1 MNEKLEKS
9 IISGFVDRRLP
20 SYGEFLPQL
29 LVNDR
34 REGKKVLSSIIRSL
48 NDCDEFWFS
57 VAFITTDGV
66 ATLIETLIALEQKGI
81 KGRVLVSQYLNFTQP
96 EALRRLLQFR
106 NLEVKI
112 AVNHSFHS
120 KGYLFRKKD
129 VYDLIIG
136 SSNLTAKALC
146 SNVEWN
152 LKVTATPLSY
162 VVFNAVREF
171 SREYERAVSVND
183 EFITN
188 YEVLYRKQVDYSRLL
203 KKELSISGQTRVI
216 PNAMQVEALLNIEN
230 LRNQGKT
237 KALLISATGTGKT
250 YLSAFDVKKV
260 DPRRFLFVVHRLNIA
275 QTSMQAYR
283 NIFGE
288 SKSMGIYSG
297 TRLEAEADFI
307 FSTVQTISREEHL
320 TRFSRNHF
328 DYIVIDET
336 HRASANSYQ
345 RILDHFRPAFLLG
358 MTATPE
364 RTDGLDVF
372 KVFDYNIAYEIR
384 LHKALDEEMLSPFHY
399 YGVADISVD
408 GVLLEDKAN
417 FNQLSSNERID
428 RIIEKSKVYGCD
440 NGKVKGLI
448 FCSKAEECVLL
459 SDGFNKRG
467 FRTVVILGG
476 VNDEVRTSSIAQLE
490 LGELDYIFSYDVL
503 NEGIDI
509 PSVNQI
515 IMLRPTQSAIVFV
528 QQLGRGLRKTD
539 DKEYLTVID
548 FIGNYKNNFL
558 LPVALYGDTSYNKD
572 KLRKL
577 MAGGSN
583 MIPGT
588 STVNF
593 DKIAREKIYEAI
605 DTAQMQLK
613 KDLVNDY
620 KLMKFRLG
628 RIPMMTDFI
637 QYGARDP
644 QLFVSCS
651 KSYFNFVADL
661 EEEIRHKLNG
671 LEKKILELLS
681 IEINNTKRVE
691 ECIILKI
698 LIQNEEVE
706 ISDIK
711 SHIETRFGFAL
722 SEDTLNSCIDNLNFK
737 FATERKDS
745 KLLTLNEIYG
755 VNIIKRVGSSIIAD
769 KEFSEMLHNPVFYQF
784 LEDSID
790 YSVYAFE
797 SLFDI
802 DKYVDG
808 FVLYRKYSRKD
819 VFRILNWEK
828 NPLAQNVGGYIIS
841 RDNSNCAIFV
851 NYHKEE
857 NISHTTRYEDQF
869 LSHSEFEWMSKSNR
883 TLESPDVK
891 AIKNYES
898 GLRLPFFV
906 KKSNDEGTE
915 FYYMGDVTPLENSFE
930 QTSLVDDHGNSV
942 PVVRVVFRLK
952 HPVEETLYDY
962 LTSKP
967 EEAVTNQKWPVLT
980 IQEEKYPFRVLP
992 AERVVPYKNCIPL
1005 YDIKVAAGDFSRLQ
1019 VSEETSWIELARPFN
1034 YSDDYFV
1041 CQVVGES
1048 MNKVIP
1054 NNSWCLF
1061 RKDTGGSRNGK
1072 IVLVHQMNIQD
1083 ADFGAGFTV
1092 KEYESIKSTDENG
1105 WRHDIIVLKP
1115 KSYSSDYQDLILTD
1129 DSLTDFR
1136 VLGLFV
1142 EVL

>member
-9 IISGFVDRRLP
+9 LISGFIDRRLP
-20 SYGEFLPQL
+20 SHDAFLPQL

-34 REGKKVLSSIIRSL
+34 KEGKKVLSSIIRSL
-48 NDCDEFWFS
+48 YDCDEFWFS

-81 KGRVLVSQYLNFTQP
+81 KGKILVSQYLNFTQP

-136 SSNLTAKALC
+136 SSNLTATALC

-162 VVFNAVREF
+162 VIFNAIREF
-171 SREYERAVSVND
+171 TREYERAVPVND
-183 EFITN
+183 EFIRH
-188 YEVLYRKQVDYSRLL
+188 YEALYRKQVDYSRLL
-203 KKELSISGQTRVI
+203 KKELFISGQTNIV
-216 PNAMQVEALLNIEN
+216 PNAMQVEALANIEN
-230 LRNQGKT
+230 LRNQGKD

-288 SKSMGIYSG
+288 SKKMGIYSG
-297 TRLEAEADFI
+297 NRLDSEADFV
-307 FSTVQTISREEHL
+307 FSTVQTLSRDEHL
-320 TRFSRNHF
+320 TRFSRDHF
-328 DYIVIDET
+328 DYIVVDET
-336 HRASANSYQ
+336 HRAGANSYQ
-345 RILDHFRPAFLLG
+345 KILDHFRPSFLLG

-372 KVFDYNIAYEIR
+372 RVFDYNIAYEIR
-384 LHKALDEEMLSPFHY
+384 LHKALEEEMLSPFHY
-399 YGVADISVD
+399 YGIADISVD
-408 GVLLEDKAN
+408 GVLLEDEAN
-417 FNQLSSNERID
+417 FNLLSSNERID
-428 RIIEKSKVYGCD
+428 RIIEKSKVYGSD

-448 FCSKAEECVLL
+448 FCSKIEECAHL

-467 FRTVVILGG
+467 FKTVVIAGG

-490 LGELDYIFSYDVL
+490 RGELDYIFSCDVL

-515 IMLRPTQSAIVFV
+515 IMLRPTQSVIVFV

-577 MAGGSN
+577 ISGGSN

-593 DKIAREKIYEAI
+593 DRISREKIYEAI

-613 KDLVNDY
+613 KDLVNEY

-651 KSYFNFVADL
+651 KSYFNFVADM
-661 EEEIRHKLNG
+661 EEAVKPKLNSR
-671 LEKKILELLS
+671 EKKILELFAT
-681 IEINNTKRVE
+681 EINNTKRVE
-691 ECIILKI
+691 ECIILKM
-698 LIQNEEVE
+698 LIIYERIE
-706 ISDIK
+706 ISDLK
-711 SHIETRFGFAL
+711 LRIETQFSFDL
-722 SEDTLNSCIDNLNFK
+722 SEETLDSCINNLNFR
-737 FATERKDS
+737 FATERKNS

-755 VNIIKRVGSSIIAD
+755 VNMIKTEGSCVIAD
-769 KEFSEMLHNPVFYQF
+769 KEFSDMLLNSEFFKF
-784 LEDSID
+784 LADNID
-790 YSVYAFE
+790 YSISVFE
-797 SLFDI
+797 SLFDR

-828 NPLAQNVGGYIIS
+828 NPLAQNVGGYILS

-857 NISHTTRYEDQF
+857 NISHTTRYKDQF

-883 TLESPDVK
+883 TLDSPDVK

-915 FYYMGDVTPLENSFE
+915 FYYMGDVTPVEDSFE
-930 QTSLVDDHGNSV
+930 QTSLADDHGKPV
-942 PVVRVVFRLK
+942 PVVRVVFRLNYS
-952 HPVEETLYDY
+952 VEETLYDY

-967 EEAVTNQKWPVLT
+967 EQAVSIPVGSAL
-980 IQEEKYPFRVLP
+980 IDPEEKYPFRVLP
-992 AERVVPYKNCIPL
+992 TEKAVPYKNCIPL
-1005 YDIKVAAGDFSRLQ
+1005 YDIKVAAGDFSQLQ
-1019 VSEETSWIELARPFN
+1019 VNEDTSWIELGRPFN
-1034 YSDDYFV
+1034 YSDEYFV

-1061 RKDTGGSRNGK
+1061 RRDTGGSRNGK
-1072 IVLVHQMNIQD
+1072 IVLVHQMDIQD

-1105 WRHDIIVLKP
+1105 WKHNIIVLKP
-1115 KSYSSDYQDLILTD
+1115 RSYIADYQDLILTD
-1129 DSLTDFR
+1129 DALTDFR
-1136 VLGLFV
+1136 VLGVFV